1 MAGRFG
7 VISSSLSLAA
17 GQSVRRNA
25 GDNGFEAYTPSAGGA
40 LETGVIVIWSG
51 TIATIPTGFQLCDG
65 TNGTP
70 DLRDKFI
77 VGARTDSGGVAKTC
91 VTGAYTQSGGS
102 NTHCHN
108 ICHAHYI
115 TISVS
120 GYTGSCSST
129 SSVQSG
135 SGASVNVTSHAHFFC
150 CNASCNP
157 SCSACSGACPTLPPY
172 YALAYI
178 ERMS

>member
-1 MAGRFG
+1 MPGGRFG
-7 VISSSLSLAA
+7 EILSSLSIAA
-17 GQSVRRNA
+17 GYSIRRNA
-25 GDNGFEAYTPSAGGA
+25 ADNAFEAYNPNTIFPVSC
-40 LETGVIVIWSG
+40 IVLWSG

-77 VGARTDSGGVAKTC
+77 VGARVDSGGVAKTC
-91 VTGAYTQSGGS
+91 VTGSLTQSGGS
-102 NTHCHN
+102 NTHCHTIN
-108 ICHAHYI
+108 HAHYI

-129 SSVQSG
+129 LSVQKG
-135 SGASVNVTSHAHFFC
+135 SGASVNVTSHTHFFC
-150 CNASCNP
+150 CNAHCNP